1 MAVDVHKG
9 RLHAAGKISAMMETL
24 DKANGQVV
32 KKKPRHVPPGA
43 FARVQVQLVVGGE
56 TIPVEKGNRV
66 VLRSNGVSV
75 AAGIVE

>member
-9 RLHAAGKISAMMETL
+9 RLHAAGKISAMIGTL

-43 FARVQVQLVVGGE
+43 LARVQVQLVVGGE